1 MLKTLGLGELLV
13 AKLFEFA
20 LLLRHDAQ
28 LLFFKNEH
36 ASLLQSFGAENGE
49 NGLDLLIEIEQI
61 VIADLAAGVS
71 DLVVLAAL
79 VWVEE
84 RRRLWRLQ

>member
-28 LLFFKNEH
+28 LLFFENEH
-36 ASLLQSFGAENGE
+36 ASLFQSLGAEDGE